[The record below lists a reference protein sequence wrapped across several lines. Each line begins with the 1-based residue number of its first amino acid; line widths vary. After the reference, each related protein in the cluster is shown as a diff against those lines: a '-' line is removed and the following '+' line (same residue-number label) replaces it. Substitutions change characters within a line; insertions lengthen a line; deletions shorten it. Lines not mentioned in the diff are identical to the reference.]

1 MSCIRMVEGR
11 VRCDISSPEQPSGN
25 VMQRLL
31 IIGASGGIGIETVQ
45 RALDRG
51 HQVRAVAR
59 NAERIRIDHPF
70 LETRS
75 ADATDPAA
83 VRSALE
89 NTDAVIHV
97 VGVAPS
103 LRRMFTPID
112 VFSTTTATLIAE
124 MATAGVRRLVA
135 VTGFGAGESR
145 QALSCAE
152 RVPHRLFLGTAYDDK
167 DRQEAIIR
175 ASDLDWLIVRPT
187 ILTNSRGKGRYQVL
201 VTPETWR
208 NGLIARR
215 DVADFLV
222 REAVTPRYSRQAPV
236 LTY

>member
-1 MSCIRMVEGR
+1 
-11 VRCDISSPEQPSGN
+11 
-25 VMQRLL
+25 MQRVL
-31 IIGASGGIGIETVQ
+31 IIGASGGIGIETV
-45 RALDRG
+45 RLALQRG
-51 HQVRAVAR
+51 HQVRALAR
-59 NAERIRIDHPF
+59 TADRIQIDDPL

-75 ADATDPAA
+75 ADAADPEA

-89 NTDAVIHV
+89 DVDAVVHV
-97 VGVAPS
+97 VGVARS

-112 VFSTTTATLIAE
+112 VFSKTTAVLVPE
-124 MATAGVRRLVA
+124 MARAGVKRLVA
-135 VTGFGAGESR
+135 VTGFGAGDSR
-145 QALSCAE
+145 KALSCAE
-152 RVPHRLFLGTAYDDK
+152 RIPHRLFLGTAYDDK

-187 ILTNSRGKGRYQVL
+187 ILTNGPGRGRYKVL

-222 REAVTPRYSRQAPV
+222 REATVPTHSRVAPV
-236 LTY
+236 LAY